1 MLSTRSQARKQ
12 IKTKKKQSNTYNET
26 DELIIMHDSFYNLA
40 LIKLSILIKINI
52 DYVEQSFTHLFDS
65 NLGIYVL

>member
-1 MLSTRSQARKQ
+1 
-12 IKTKKKQSNTYNET
+12 
-26 DELIIMHDSFYNLA
+26 MHDSFYNLA

-52 DYVEQSFTHLFDS
+52 DYVEQSFSHLFDS